1 MRVVVQKFGG
11 TSVATRERRQQVA
24 RHVARSRE
32 QGYAVV
38 AVVSA
43 MGRAGD
49 PYATDTLLSLV
60 DPSAAR
66 DHPRELDQL
75 VSTGEVIACAVV
87 ACELNQQGIPA
98 VSLTGAQAGIVTDGR
113 FGQARIL
120 EVRGERIVRELSA
133 GRVPVVAGFQ
143 GVSADGEVTTLGRG
157 GSDTTAAALGVAL
170 GAELVEIYTD
180 VDGLKAADPRLVP
193 EAPTLR
199 SLGYRE
205 AAELA
210 HLGARVIHPRA
221 VEIAME
227 GHVPLRI
234 RETGSD
240 DPGTLVWDR
249 PASGCMEIRSDRP
262 VVGLAHVAP
271 IAQVVLWGPEDFNR
285 DALASAVLEA
295 VAREGVSIDLILVS
309 PERLMFTVPQ
319 QALGAVQRAM
329 AAFPVQA
336 SFATDL
342 AKLSAVGAGMH
353 GVPGIMAR
361 IARALSAAG
370 VAILQTSDSH
380 ASISCLVEARQLEVA
395 LRALFVEFRLG
406 EVGRHGKTA
415 GPVADRDGHAHA

>member
-1 MRVVVQKFGG
+1 M
-11 TSVATRERRQQVA
+11 ATRERRRQVL
-24 RHVARSRE
+24 RHIVQARE

-49 PYATDTLLSLV
+49 PYSTDTLLSLAER
-60 DPSAAR
+60 PAGGSAPA
-66 DHPRELDQL
+66 RELDQL
-75 VSTGEVIACAVV
+75 ASAGEIIACAVV
-87 ACELNQQGIPA
+87 ACELHAAGWPA
-98 VSLTGAQAGIVTDGR
+98 VSLTGAQAGIVTDGC
-113 FGQARIL
+113 FGQARIV
-120 EVRGERIVRELSA
+120 EVRTERVVRELSE
-133 GRVPVVAGFQ
+133 GRIPVVAGFQ
-143 GVSADGEVTTLGRG
+143 GVTHAGDVTTLGRG

-180 VDGLKAADPRLVP
+180 VDGLKAADPRVVP

-199 SLGYRE
+199 SVAYRE

-249 PASGCMEIRSDRP
+249 VPGGAMEIRSDRP

-271 IAQVVLWGPEDFNR
+271 IAQVVVEGSDDFNR
-285 DALASAVLEA
+285 RGLGAAVLES

-309 PERLMFTVPQ
+309 PDRIMFTVPEPAVEAVER
-319 QALGAVQRAM
+319 ALAGH
-329 AAFPVQA
+329 PVRVRV
-336 SFATDL
+336 FRGL

-361 IARALSAAG
+361 IAGALAAAG
-370 VAILQTSDSH
+370 VDIWQTSDSH
-380 ASISCLVEARQLEVA
+380 ASISCLVRAEDLQTAI
-395 LRALFVEFRLG
+395 RALFAEFRLG
-406 EVGRHGKTA
+406 EGK
-415 GPVADRDGHAHA
+415 GHAT